1 MRTLVGVA
9 GLCLVAAQG
18 PLAQGRSPHTLEYQ
32 PFDIPNARLTR
43 PFGVNASGNIAGLF
57 RDAANVNHGFIRH
70 PDGSVDAIDYP
81 GATFTNATGINARGD
96 VVGRWTDHDGFNHGF
111 VRTSRGDFSP
121 IDPLSPC
128 VVTKQATVVHG
139 INDIGDLAGRCFDAN
154 GKELGWVWRQDGSFQ
169 TFDTPAFLT
178 TDAWSSSDTGVV
190 VGDYTDQNAFVH
202 GFIWSERHGFATLD
216 VDGNQT
222 GVRAVNNRGDVT
234 GIYVAA
240 GRTHGF
246 LLRDG
251 ALDTVDYPGAL
262 NASGTLLINNSAVI
276 VGGFIDATGEHG
288 FIAR

>member
-1 MRTLVGVA
+1 MRTFLSIVSISV
-9 GLCLVAAQG
+9 
-18 PLAQGRSPHTLEYQ
+18 LATATASMQGRSPGSLDYEQ
-32 PFDIPNARLTR
+32 FDIPDARLTR
-43 PFGVNASGNIAGLF
+43 PFGVNASGDIAGLF

-70 PDGSVDAIDYP
+70 PDGSFEAIDFP

-96 VVGRWTDHDGFNHGF
+96 VVGRWTDRDGFNHGF
-111 VRTSRGDFSP
+111 VRTSRGDFSR

-139 INDIGDLAGRCFDAN
+139 INDIGDLAGRCFDAD
-154 GKELGWVWRQDGSFQ
+154 GKELGWVWRHDGSFQ

-202 GFIWSERHGFATLD
+202 GFVWSERFGVVTLD

-222 GVRAVNNRGDVT
+222 GVRATNNRGEVT
-234 GIYVAA
+234 GIYVAG

-251 ALDTVDYPGAL
+251 ALATVEYPGAL
-262 NASGTLLINNSAVI
+262 NGSGTLVINSAGLI
-276 VGGFIDATGEHG
+276 VGGFIDGAGEHG